1 MEDLISAIL
10 GEVAAKFEMIVRKI
24 TVTPVSGVSDALMD
38 GAAFP
43 AADLPFEVYRGV
55 FLANVNE
62 QVRNADYSLW
72 ARDFLSKEDVNQLQ
86 GWHYALI
93 HYFDSEEYST
103 SDPEERS
110 RAQVQQVF
118 LGLRIVRPSWTPYQ
132 YLRAVVQPDGSLS
145 PSAFSKAAVKRLT
158 VPSCDAANTIRN
170 MDADLLRM
178 IMPALLDS
186 YRSDRA
192 PVTRA
197 MRIFELG
204 YISQPFD
211 VKQLMWVTALDSLFT
226 SARHWGSDLAIRRIK
241 NFIGADSRI
250 YDLVEF
256 PTHVTVPSF
265 TVGDVAGDIYKLR
278 NKFAHGEWV
287 PKEYLDRPGYRG
299 KAGNP
304 LSYADVLLE
313 ATSIILRMSL
323 IRILKDDLLEVFRS
337 KDALDWHFSRH
348 GLVNKRKSPRGFSV
362 REPSFH

>member
-1 MEDLISAIL
+1 
-10 GEVAAKFEMIVRKI
+10 MIVRKI
-24 TVTPVSGVSDALMD
+24 TVTPVSGVSDTLRD
-38 GAAFP
+38 GEAFP
-43 AADLPFEVYRGV
+43 SADLPFEVHRGV
-55 FLANVNE
+55 FLADVHE

-72 ARDFLSKEDVNQLQ
+72 ARDYLSKDDVEKLH
-86 GWHYALI
+86 GWRYALI
-93 HYFDSEEYST
+93 HYFDSEEYLT

-110 RAQVQQVF
+110 RAEVQRVF

-132 YLRAVVQPDGSLS
+132 YLRAVVQPNGSLS
-145 PSAFSKAAVKRLT
+145 PSGFSKAAVKRLT
-158 VPSCDAANTIRN
+158 VPPCDAANTIRKK
-170 MDADLLRM
+170 DADLLRM

-186 YRSDRA
+186 YCSDCA
-192 PVTRA
+192 PLTRA
-197 MRIFELG
+197 MHIFELG
-204 YISQPFD
+204 YISQSLD

-226 SARHWGSDLAIRRIK
+226 SARHWGSDLAARRIK
-241 NFIGADSRI
+241 HFIGADTRI

-256 PTHVTVPSF
+256 PSHVTVPSF
-265 TVGDVAGDIYKLR
+265 TVGDVVGDVYKLR
-278 NKFAHGEWV
+278 NKFAHGEWI
-287 PKEYLDRPGYRG
+287 PKEYLGRPGYRG

-348 GLVNKRKSPRGFSV
+348 GLLNKRKTPRGFSG